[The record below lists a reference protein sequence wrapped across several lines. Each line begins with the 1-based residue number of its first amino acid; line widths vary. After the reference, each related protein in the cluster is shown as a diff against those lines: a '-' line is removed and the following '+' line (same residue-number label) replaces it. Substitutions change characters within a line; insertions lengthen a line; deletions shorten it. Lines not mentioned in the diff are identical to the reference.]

1 MIFNVKNKYQDFWKK
16 IKLICK
22 CLYYQ
27 EFIISQQ
34 YMIIFFLHQKKK
46 WMTHYSKYFKP
57 HPTAATEWKKMLLR
71 AECNPCKLNTTPILS
86 QVEIFNL

>member
-16 IKLICK
+16 IKLLCK

-34 YMIIFFLHQKKK
+34 YMIIFFLHQRKK
-46 WMTHYSKYFKP
+46 WMTHYSNISN
-57 HPTAATEWKKMLLR
+57 HIQLLQ
-71 AECNPCKLNTTPILS
+71 LNGKNAFQS
-86 QVEIFNL
+86 